1 MYILTDS
8 SSIINI
14 YNHNHS
20 IVSTSYVRL
29 VPLLIGSFL
38 GVSSAFISI
47 YLLPGNQKKSVQRKA
62 LLYCNSLFCFISATL
77 ISISFGVTYR
87 DYLRHIQSACLIH
100 HCASYTPGIESIL
113 LALSI
118 GLFIISS
125 IYCFIISNHHPLLT
139 SSSKTQY
146 TNSNFSFYAS
156 DDGQVQTQQSADV
169 EERQSTNELVWNNKE
184 RLSLRPPP
192 PPPAQLSRGGGGGGA
207 VGCRSIICDS
217 ALKVQAKNKNE
228 RDSDSTFT
236 SSTKD
241 ILLPPTLP
249 FANNKRSSYN
259 HEQSRPLSH
268 GSGNTFG
275 AFCGGSQSSELN
287 SPAII
292 DDTEST
298 SNQEFFIDYKRNT
311 ADSVM
316 YAATQ
321 SNHTLGTFPIVSKPI
336 SSHTCNSSLDDN
348 YYYPF
353 NNNSNES
360 TYNIPEQSSSISTP
374 TILSKRINNYL
385 SSK

>member
-1 MYILTDS
+1 MTTNTNNNIIITIGLWRYCIFDTTNNS
-8 SSIINI
+8 NICSSIKMNFD
-14 YNHNHS
+14 
-20 IVSTSYVRL
+20 
-29 VPLLIGSFL
+29 IGSFL

-62 LLYCNSLFCFISATL
+62 LLYCSSLFCFISATL

-156 DDGQVQTQQSADV
+156 DDGQLQTQQPADI
-169 EERQSTNELVWNNKE
+169 EEKQSTNELVWNNKE

-192 PPPAQLSRGGGGGGA
+192 PPAQPFRGG
-207 VGCRSIICDS
+207 VGCRSIIDDS

-228 RDSDSTFT
+228 RDSADSTFT
-236 SSTKD
+236 SSTKE

-275 AFCGGSQSSELN
+275 AFCGSQSSELN
-287 SPAII
+287 SPAIT
-292 DDTEST
+292 DDTDS

-311 ADSVM
+311 TDSVM

-374 TILSKRINNYL
+374 TILSKRINDYL